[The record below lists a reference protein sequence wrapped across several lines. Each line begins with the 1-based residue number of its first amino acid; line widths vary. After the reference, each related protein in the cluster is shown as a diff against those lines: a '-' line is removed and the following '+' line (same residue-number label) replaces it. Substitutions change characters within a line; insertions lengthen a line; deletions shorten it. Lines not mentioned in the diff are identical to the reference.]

1 MTDGNGWRRWMAQAA
16 LTILLTALAAFGG
29 IRAGLSEAQQRLAR
43 VETRQLGTDKDIDRV
58 ERKIDRV
65 EDKVDGLISRSRR

>member
-1 MTDGNGWRRWMAQAA
+1 MAQAA
-16 LTILLTALAAFGG
+16 LTILLTALAAFGAAFGG

-43 VETRQLGTDKDIDRV
+43 LETRQLGADKDVERI

-65 EDKVDGLISRSRR
+65 EDKVDGLISRVRR